1 MSDIQAV
8 PPNNE
13 QNSTA
18 FMKRRTF
25 LALPAMVA
33 SGMLTGCSDTV
44 RVTPS
49 AMRVTGYRDTLSAFL
64 VTADG
69 KRLVV
74 LGKQC
79 HYVFDLPRVFAAALA
94 APGHASPNIHF
105 VAFETDRGLITADY
119 WLRLAPDDAP
129 PGSALRERA
138 LATGFRAQGD
148 ALETAGT
155 IAGMSFQPNDVTSS
169 SIPQMPGH
177 PYDVEIRERSVVF
190 GQVGLPRSP
199 VRMTADGRVSLAGA
213 PLTPI
218 VVTAFVVVAK
228 SNRRAP

>member
-1 MSDIQAV
+1 
-8 PPNNE
+8 
-13 QNSTA
+13 
-18 FMKRRTF
+18 
-25 LALPAMVA
+25 MVA

-79 HYVFDLPRVFAAALA
+79 HYVFDLPRAFAAALA

-105 VAFETDRGLITADY
+105 VAFETDRGLTTADY
-119 WLRLAPDDAP
+119 WLRLSRDDAP

-155 IAGMSFQPNDVTSS
+155 IVGMSFQPNDVTSS
-169 SIPQMPGH
+169 SIPQVSGH

-190 GQVGLPRSP
+190 GQVRFPRSP

-213 PLTPI
+213 PLTSI
-218 VVTAFVVVAK
+218 AVTAFVVVAK

>member
-25 LALPAMVA
+25 LALPAMAA
-33 SGMLTGCSDTV
+33 SGMLVGCSDTV

-49 AMRVTGYRDTLSAFL
+49 ALRVTGYRDTLSAFL

-69 KRLVV
+69 TRLVV

-79 HYVFDLPRVFAAALA
+79 HYVFDLPRAFAVALA
-94 APGHASPNIHF
+94 APGHTRPNIHF
-105 VAFETDRGLITADY
+105 VAFETDRGLTTADY
-119 WLRLAPDDAP
+119 WLRLARDDAP
-129 PGSALRERA
+129 PGSGLRERA
-138 LATGFRAQGD
+138 LATGFLDRGD

-155 IAGMSFQPNDVTSS
+155 IVGMNFRPNDVMPSS
-169 SIPQMPGH
+169 LPQGPGH

-190 GQVGLPRSP
+190 GEIGLPRSP

-213 PLTPI
+213 PLTP
-218 VVTAFVVVAK
+218 VAVTAFVVVAK